1 MILGGAGLGLGLSL
15 ISGMLEWVPGASGVK
30 SGFTDAAGRTLVLTA
45 DRGTR
50 LYAVVMNDPQRE
62 ADAAN
67 LMEWGFAN
75 HDWGRG
81 APTATVAEL
90 SNAAPST
97 VEATD
102 GSTDVIR
109 AARAG
114 T

>member
-1 MILGGAGLGLGLSL
+1 MTSL
-15 ISGMLEWVPGASGVK
+15 ISGLLKFVPGASGVK

-62 ADAAN
+62 ADSAK

-75 HDWGRG
+75 HDWGRN
-81 APTATVAEL
+81 APTATVAQPP
-90 SNAAPST
+90 A
-97 VEATD
+97 D
-102 GSTDVIR
+102 GGSDVIR

-114 T
+114 DN